1 MSVRVSGLSDEH
13 AAHARSLL
21 VRQAQTMVQH
31 KQEIHYSQ
39 GGNRQVGVR
48 KHLSIIHG
56 DFPLTCD
63 CSSTAW
69 WMLYDALRRPY
80 GIKDI
85 VCHTSPGWNP
95 DGLVYTGS
103 QYQHGKAV
111 IHDKNLK
118 IGDLIFY
125 GDQGGGIP
133 EHVAVYMG
141 GGKVF
146 SHGSEG
152 GPYIL
157 DIDYRNDRRM
167 SRRFI

>member
-1 MSVRVSGLSDEH
+1 MSERVSGLSDDH
-13 AAHARSLL
+13 AAHARGVLTL
-21 VRQAQTMVQH
+21 QAKTMVRR
-31 KQEIHYSQ
+31 KETIHYSQ
-39 GGNRQVGVR
+39 GANRQVGVR
-48 KHLSIIHG
+48 NHLSIIHG
-56 DFPLTCD
+56 DFPRTCD
-63 CSSTAW
+63 CSSTSW
-69 WMLYDALRRPY
+69 WMLFDALRRPY
-80 GIKDI
+80 GIRDI

-103 QYQHGKAV
+103 MYRHGKAV

-125 GDQGGGIP
+125 GDQGGGVP
-133 EHVAVYMG
+133 EHVAMYMG

-157 DIDYRNDRRM
+157 DIDYRPDRRM

>member
-1 MSVRVSGLSDEH
+1 VSARVSGLSDDH
-13 AAHARSLL
+13 AAHARHLIATAAKVM
-21 VRQAQTMVQH
+21 VRH
-31 KQEIHYSQ
+31 KNEIHYSQ
-39 GGNRQVGVR
+39 KANRQVGVR
-48 KHLSIIHG
+48 RHLSITHG
-56 DFPLTCD
+56 DYPKTCD

-69 WMLYDALRRPY
+69 WMLWDALRRTY
-80 GIKDI
+80 GVKDI

-103 QYQHGKAV
+103 MYQHGKAV

-125 GDQGGGIP
+125 GDQGGGVP
-133 EHVAVYMG
+133 EHVAVYVG

-157 DIDYRNDRRM
+157 DLDYRGDRRM